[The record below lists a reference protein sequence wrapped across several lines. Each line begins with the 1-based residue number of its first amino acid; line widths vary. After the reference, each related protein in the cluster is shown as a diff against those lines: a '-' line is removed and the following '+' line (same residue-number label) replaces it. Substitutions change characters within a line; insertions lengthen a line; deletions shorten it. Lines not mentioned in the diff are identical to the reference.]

1 MLPGKASDA
10 ERSLSRRL
18 IRIWTT
24 FAKDGWYGVVTSKA
38 VTTRNTSERCLL
50 GPTHASSGCVLNAVH
65 LNTLSAHLCP
75 ISVANHPLSYR
86 RVPANEARP
95 RMLMIVG
102 LDHTFH
108 YSSGVKN
115 TLLLQTIFLHEL
127 TTISRVR
134 DASRPGCLPF
144 NENLLNTIRL
154 LAYPFLLYLVSAA
167 THTLWYCG
175 VPANEAH
182 QRMLMIIGLDH
193 TLHYSSGVKNALL
206 LNSVF
211 LHELTTIARVRGAS
225 RPICYPFN
233 ENMLSAIGLFAHTS
247 LLYLVNAPIHHLCEP
262 KVQASEDRQQLRL
275 STGLSHMR
283 QYLVGRPMP
292 IMMSRLTW
300 LLRDFRCLRIKG
312 LLAMVDQPHFPL
324 SMTITGTFSTTGVI
338 RKYDENEKNVYFI
351 L

>member
-1 MLPGKASDA
+1 MCATCRGQEEDEMSGTRMLFRTGAA
-10 ERSLSRRL
+10 ETMCPLCLCATVSKLVRCC
-18 IRIWTT
+18 
-24 FAKDGWYGVVTSKA
+24 DVSKA

-50 GPTHASSGCVLNAVH
+50 GPTHASSGCVLKAVH
-65 LNTLSAHLCP
+65 VNTLSAHLCP

-127 TTISRVR
+127 TTIARVR

-144 NENLLNTIRL
+144 NENMLSTIRL

-167 THTLWYCG
+167 THTLW
-175 VPANEAH
+175 
-182 QRMLMIIGLDH
+182 
-193 TLHYSSGVKNALL
+193 
-206 LNSVF
+206 
-211 LHELTTIARVRGAS
+211 
-225 RPICYPFN
+225 PICHPFN
-233 ENMLSAIGLFAHTS
+233 ENMLSAIGLLAHTS

-262 KVQASEDRQQLRL
+262 KVQASEDRQRLRL

-283 QYLVGRPMP
+283 QYSSGEYP
-292 IMMSRLTW
+292 IPPTAPGQ
-300 LLRDFRCLRIKG
+300 LLYVQAL
-312 LLAMVDQPHFPL
+312 M
-324 SMTITGTFSTTGVI
+324 
-338 RKYDENEKNVYFI
+338 
-351 L
+351 